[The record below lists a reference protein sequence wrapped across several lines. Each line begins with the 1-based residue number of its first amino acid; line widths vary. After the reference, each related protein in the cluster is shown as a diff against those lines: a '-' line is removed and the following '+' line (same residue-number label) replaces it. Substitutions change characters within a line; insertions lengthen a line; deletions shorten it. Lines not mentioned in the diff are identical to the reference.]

1 MTKIK
6 QGKKRESCD
15 IKIFYRD
22 HISGRNKNPEVAT
35 RKVQNSI
42 NEGF

>member
-6 QGKKRESCD
+6 QGEKRESCD
-15 IKIFYRD
+15 IKILCRD
-22 HISGRNKNPEVAT
+22 HISGRNKNPEVVT

-42 NEGF
+42 KDEF

>member
-15 IKIFYRD
+15 IKILCRD
-22 HISGRNKNPEVAT
+22 HISGRNQNSEVAI

-42 NEGF
+42 KEEF